1 MSVKYCVISSLS
13 LNVPDVPQP
22 LSFETNFSK
31 KIRDKTLQKLKE
43 DQEEWLAT
51 DSLRHP
57 EKWKACILNTV
68 LICPS
73 IEAISF
79 VPAELKAKQVLFA
92 MKAEDTAGLVY
103 DSFIRDPALEV
114 KKEFI
119 EGETAIPAFLDEIQE
134 QGLKE
139 SIQNVLQ
146 SFLQDPSLR
155 RLALT
160 FRDGSGPRTLREWTK
175 DPRDQNPQDFYIIGT
190 PASWPTL
197 PSAGNVAQVALESLK
212 PAMMRYTDSVLKKTL
227 EEYERRPAHENSVWS
242 NRILFTL
249 AREQSIFSIS
259 FIPADPNKAQILQV
273 IRQDR
278 TPEHLFYHQ
287 YLAYRFIS
295 PAKIVDGV
303 FDPSKWQVSAIAE
316 SLKPRLATVVS
327 KAVDYLKEDFALSGL
342 ALTLE
347 NKAGKSVTYVWLK
360 SPAPIKS

>member
-51 DSLRHP
+51 DSLKHP

-79 VPAELKAKQVLFA
+79 VPAELKAQQVLCA
-92 MKAEDTAGLVY
+92 IKAEDTSRLVY
-103 DSFIRDPALEV
+103 DSFIRDPELEV
-114 KKEFI
+114 KKDYI
-119 EGETAIPAFLDEIQE
+119 EGETAIQASLDEIQE

-139 SIQNVLQ
+139 SIQSVLR
-146 SFLQDPSLR
+146 SFLKDPSLR

-160 FRDGSGPRTLREWTK
+160 FKDGNGPRTLREWTK
-175 DPRDQNPQDFYIIGT
+175 DPRDQDAQDFYIIGT

-197 PSAGNVAQVALESLK
+197 PAAGNVAQVALESLK
-212 PAMMRYTDSVLKKTL
+212 PVIMHYTDSVLKKTL
-227 EEYERRPAHENSVWS
+227 EEYERRPPTENSVWTQ
-242 NRILFTL
+242 RILFTL
-249 AREQSIFSIS
+249 SRDQSIFSIS
-259 FIPADPNKAQILQV
+259 FIPADPSKAQILQV
-273 IRQDR
+273 MRQDR
-278 TPEHLFYHQ
+278 APQLLFYHQ
-287 YLAYRFIS
+287 YVAYRFIS
-295 PAKIVDGV
+295 PVKTVDGV

-316 SLKPRLATVVS
+316 SLYPRLAAVIN
-327 KAVDYLKEDFALSGL
+327 KAVNYLKEDFALSGL